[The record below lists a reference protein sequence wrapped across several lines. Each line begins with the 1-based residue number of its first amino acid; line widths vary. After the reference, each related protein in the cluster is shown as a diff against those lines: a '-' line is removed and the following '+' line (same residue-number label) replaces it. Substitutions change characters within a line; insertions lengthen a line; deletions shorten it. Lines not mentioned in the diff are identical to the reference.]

1 MPPKTNV
8 KNDKVKQKPIRAKSN
23 VTRRQLL
30 MGATAGKT
38 AQKGEK
44 EYYGHQIVAISQHC
58 RSSLH
63 NLQSWA
69 SPYIT
74 AVSPTINL

>member
-1 MPPKTNV
+1 
-8 KNDKVKQKPIRAKSN
+8 
-23 VTRRQLL
+23 
-30 MGATAGKT
+30 MGATAEKT